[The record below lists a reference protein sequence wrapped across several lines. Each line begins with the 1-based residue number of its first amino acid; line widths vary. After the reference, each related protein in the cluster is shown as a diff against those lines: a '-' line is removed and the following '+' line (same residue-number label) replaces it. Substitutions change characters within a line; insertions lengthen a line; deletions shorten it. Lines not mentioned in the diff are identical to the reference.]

1 MTHTSLLVALQERL
15 SPELRDLLLAVQR
28 AAGEVETPL
37 WVVGGAVRDL
47 LLPDRAILS
56 EIDLAVGA
64 DLAVGIRA
72 TGGEELA
79 SGVAGIAEAVSGRT
93 GAKIHRH
100 DIFGTA
106 SLELGGVRIDMAR
119 SRRERYPRPGA
130 LPIVAAASIDDDLA
144 RRDFTINAMAFAL
157 GGPEAG
163 RLLDPCG
170 GAHDLERGLLRILH
184 DGSFRD
190 DPTRLVRGCRY
201 AARIDGRFA
210 PGTSRAAQ
218 RDTHYITS
226 LSASRFGDAWRLL
239 VSDRAASGALQRAH
253 RLRLASGW
261 LPGWRLS
268 SAVRQIYDP
277 GSAAAWEL
285 PAAELYWALS
295 GLSTLDRNI
304 LTALPQRCALTR
316 NEQRAL
322 EGGVVLRGRR
332 SALGRRGARTSRL
345 VASLRDIPPAAL
357 AAAYA
362 SWTGVA
368 GNRVEAFLDTW
379 RYVESPLDA
388 ASLAR
393 IGVEPGRAVGRT
405 LERLRDQVLD
415 GTLAPGDSVSAERWL
430 HSRRERTAAESVD

>member
-15 SPELRDLLLAVQR
+15 SPELRDLLDAVQR
-28 AAGEVETPL
+28 AAREFETPL

-47 LLPDRAILS
+47 LLPDPAILS

-64 DLAVGIRA
+64 DLAVGVSA
-72 TGGEELA
+72 AGSDDLG
-79 SGVAGIAEAVSGRT
+79 SGVARLVDAVSGRT
-93 GAKIHRH
+93 GAKAHRH

-106 SLELGGVRIDMAR
+106 SLERGGVRIDLAR

-130 LPIVAAASIDDDLA
+130 LPVVAAASIEDDLA

-157 GGPEAG
+157 DGLEAG

-170 GAHDLERGLLRILH
+170 GARDLARGILRILH
-184 DGSFRD
+184 DGSFHD
-190 DPTRLVRGCRY
+190 DPTRLLRGCRY

-218 RDTHYITS
+218 RDRHYITS
-226 LSASRFGDAWRLL
+226 LSASRFGEAWRLL
-239 VSDRAASGALQRAH
+239 VSDRAAPGALQRAH

-268 SAVRQIYDP
+268 GPVRHMYDP
-277 GSAAAWEL
+277 SSAAEWEV

-295 GLSTLDRNI
+295 GLSMSDRDI

-316 NEQRAL
+316 QEQRAL

-332 SALGRRGARTSRL
+332 SALGRRSARTSR
-345 VASLRDIPPAAL
+345 VAASLRDIPPAAL

-393 IGVEPGRAVGRT
+393 IGVEPGPAVGRT

-415 GTLAPGDSVSAERWL
+415 GGLAPKDSVSAERWL
-430 HSRRERTAAESVD
+430 HSQRERTAAESVD

>member
-1 MTHTSLLVALQERL
+1 MTNTSLLVALQERL

-28 AAGEVETPL
+28 AARGIETPL
-37 WVVGGAVRDL
+37 WVVGGAVREL
-47 LLPDRAILS
+47 LLPNRALLT

-64 DLAVGIRA
+64 DLAVGVSA
-72 TGGEELA
+72 AGGEKLA
-79 SGVAGIAEAVSGRT
+79 SGVVGIVEAVSGRT
-93 GAKIHRH
+93 RAKVHRH
-100 DIFGTA
+100 DSFGTA
-106 SLELGGVRIDMAR
+106 SLELGAVRIDLAR
-119 SRRERYPRPGA
+119 SRRERYPRPGV
-130 LPIVAAASIDDDLA
+130 LPIVEAASIDDDLA

-157 GGPEAG
+157 DGPEAG
-163 RLLDPCG
+163 RLLDPYG
-170 GAHDLERGLLRILH
+170 GARDLERGLLRILH

-218 RDTHYITS
+218 RDLHHVTL

-239 VSDRAASGALQRAH
+239 LGDRAASGALRRAH

-268 SAVRQIYDP
+268 AAVRHLHDP
-277 GSAAAWEL
+277 SSAAAWEL

-295 GLSTLDRNI
+295 GLSTSDRDV
-304 LTALPQRCALTR
+304 LAALPQRCALTR
-316 NEQRAL
+316 NERRAL

-332 SALGRRGARTSRL
+332 SALGRRGARTSRV

-357 AAAYA
+357 AAASA

-388 ASLAR
+388 AGLER
-393 IGVEPGRAVGRT
+393 IGVEPGPAVGRT

-415 GTLAPGDSVSAERWL
+415 GGLAPRDSVSAERWL
-430 HSRRERTAAESVD
+430 QSRRERSASERVD